1 MAPLVGRHDPFHL
14 HKTLG
19 ALCVA
24 HFLWRAYCLLS
35 RGEMFPA
42 SEPLWLALLGLSLHL
57 ALSGSAFLLPLPRT
71 RVESLPVIWP
81 EFRAHSAIFATRHVL
96 ATSMSLFDS
105 ALFPAGSGEAAP
117 PRWAAAARAVCALV
131 LLLAATGAAARATS
145 ALGAKG
151 KSTTLTMAY
160 PDCVDGDLRRG
171 VKSYYAVCQFG
182 ATAACCCWDPAVSF
196 APLLGIQGAAFLMTL
211 VRKGQISPLSYHKA
225 YGALLWAT
233 FAVAATVRG
242 QTALCLALTTTAIH
256 NLRTRALAPR
266 WLTCAVACLLSL
278 SRDPRFWPGAVRPH
292 LGWHGRAMATTAAVF
307 KGPLLLLLLVRPSRG
322 GEPGAFAPFRG
333 PLLQVSTAVP
343 YACLVASSWLV
354 AGAAGGAGAGPVAAG
369 AAPA

>member
-1 MAPLVGRHDPFHL
+1 MATLVGRHDPFHA

-24 HFLWRAYCLLS
+24 HFLWRAFCLLS

-42 SEPLWLALLGLSLHL
+42 SEPLWRAHLGLSLHL

-81 EFRAHSAIFATRHVL
+81 EFRAHSAIFAARHVL
-96 ATSMSLFDS
+96 ATSMSLIGP
-105 ALFPAGSGEAAP
+105 ALFPAGGGEAAP
-117 PRWAAAARAVCALV
+117 PRWAAAAQAACALV
-131 LLLAATGAAARATS
+131 LLLVATGAAARATS
-145 ALGAKG
+145 ALGAKD
-151 KSTTLTMAY
+151 KSTTMSMAY
-160 PDCVDGDLRRG
+160 PDCVGGDLRRS
-171 VKSYYAVCQFG
+171 VKSYYSVCQFG
-182 ATAACCCWDPAVSF
+182 ATAACCCWDPALSF
-196 APLLGIQGAAFLMTL
+196 TPLLGIQGAAFLMTL

-225 YGALLWAT
+225 YGLLLWAT

-266 WLTCAVACLLSL
+266 WLTCVVACLLSL

-292 LGWHGRAMATTAAVF
+292 LGWHGRAMALAAAVS
-307 KGPLLLLLLVRPSRG
+307 KGPLLLLLSARPSRDG
-322 GEPGAFAPFRG
+322 GPGAFAPLRG
-333 PLLQVSTAVP
+333 FLLQVSTAVP
-343 YACLVASSWLV
+343 YACAVAGSGLI
-354 AGAAGGAGAGPVAAG
+354 AGAAGGARAGPVASG

>member
-1 MAPLVGRHDPFHL
+1 MPAVSVTARQCPPAGAHHENARSWGSEGPLLPGPAVGKKRPLVGRHGPFHL

-57 ALSGSAFLLPLPRT
+57 ALSGSAFLPPLPRT
-71 RVESLPVIWP
+71 RVEALPGIWP

-151 KSTTLTMAY
+151 KSTALAMAC

-171 VKSYYAVCQFG
+171 VQSYYAVCRFG
-182 ATAACCCWDPAVSF
+182 ATAACCCWAPAVSF
-196 APLLGIQGAAFLMTL
+196 APLLGIQGRFPDGGAQRPAF
-211 VRKGQISPLSYHKA
+211 SLSCHKA
-225 YGALLWAT
+225 YGPCSGRLSPWRPPS
-233 FAVAATVRG
+233 AARRLSVWPS
-242 QTALCLALTTTAIH
+242 
-256 NLRTRALAPR
+256 PR
-266 WLTCAVACLLSL
+266 PRSTTCAREL
-278 SRDPRFWPGAVRPH
+278 WP
-292 LGWHGRAMATTAAVF
+292 L
-307 KGPLLLLLLVRPSRG
+307 
-322 GEPGAFAPFRG
+322 
-333 PLLQVSTAVP
+333 
-343 YACLVASSWLV
+343 
-354 AGAAGGAGAGPVAAG
+354 AG
-369 AAPA
+369 